1 MKPNVSLNMFG
12 THAFPCQYIFIPQVG
27 QGYFN
32 IQINFQA
39 KTCCI
44 QNGWSS
50 TLNVGGKK

>member
-32 IQINFQA
+32 IQTFFQA
-39 KTCCI
+39 KI
-44 QNGWSS
+44 VAYKMDEAQ
-50 TLNVGGKK
+50 L